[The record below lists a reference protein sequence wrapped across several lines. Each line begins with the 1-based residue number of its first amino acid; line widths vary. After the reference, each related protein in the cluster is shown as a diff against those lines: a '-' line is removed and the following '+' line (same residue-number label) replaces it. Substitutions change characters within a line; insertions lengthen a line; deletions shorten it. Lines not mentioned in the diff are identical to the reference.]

1 MDVTFKIESFEG
13 PLDLLLHLI
22 QKNRVEIA
30 DIPISE
36 ITEQYMQYLDEMK
49 KFDIEVTG
57 DFLVMAATLLYI
69 KSKMLLPKAKDDEKD
84 EDPRAEL
91 VDRLTEYAKYKEAV
105 NFLNPRQEIGRYY
118 FNKEPEKIKLPKVR
132 YIDVQFPISLL
143 FEAFANVIENQE
155 LKKPVKKE
163 AFDVIVRREI
173 VSVSDRI
180 RFIRL
185 MFNEKKIISFEEFFE
200 DVTTKAQA
208 VSTFLA
214 ILELISHGNLLLES
228 EENRLLFSLSGEEDE
243 FNWTDSDY

>member
-1 MDVTFKIESFEG
+1 MALQERFE
-13 PLDLLLHLI
+13 
-22 QKNRVEIA
+22 V
-30 DIPISE
+30 
-36 ITEQYMQYLDEMK
+36 
-49 KFDIEVTG
+49 
-57 DFLVMAATLLYI
+57 
-69 KSKMLLPKAKDDEKD
+69 
-84 EDPRAEL
+84 
-91 VDRLTEYAKYKEAV
+91 
-105 NFLNPRQEIGRYY
+105 LNPRQEIGRYY